1 MSTTDQTEL
10 CNVIMEHCRIRNT
23 FLKSKNAIINRTASS
38 IATVIGYHS
47 GMEEADRKKQYN
59 MARDFVVKRIAGKDA
74 KMEMEVSDR
83 QHNAIESL
91 VGGVMGSAQAFT
103 EQENVYKK
111 ELTKLGRELEIWE
124 RWAMDVRGISEF
136 GLAIV
141 VGEIG
146 SLDNYPNPAKV
157 WKRMGCAPY
166 EKDGKVQAA
175 STWRSKGGLKSED
188 WEILGYSPRRRS
200 VVYNLAASII
210 KSNPKDSGS
219 PFRARYD
226 EAKELGL
233 EKHPDWSLGHA
244 HNHGMLLCGKRFL
257 RELWINWTQPEPG
270 LSPSADVSEPVVT
283 TTEKVPFAVT
293 EELSLK

>member
-1 MSTTDQTEL
+1 MSQTDQTEL
-10 CNVIMEHCRIRNT
+10 CNVIMEHCRVRNA

-47 GMEEADRKKQYN
+47 GMEEVDRKKQYN
-59 MARDFVVKRIAGKDA
+59 AARDFVVKRIAGKEAQMDG
-74 KMEMEVSDR
+74 ELSDR
-83 QHNAIESL
+83 QRLAIEAL

-111 ELTKLGRELEIWE
+111 ELTKLGRQLEIWE
-124 RWAMDVRGISEF
+124 RWAKDVRGISEF
-136 GLAIV
+136 GLSVV

-146 SLDNYPNPAKV
+146 NLDNYPNPAKV

-166 EKDGKVQAA
+166 EKNGETKAP

-200 VVYNLAASII
+200 VIYNLAASII
-210 KSNPKDSGS
+210 KANPKDSGS
-219 PFRARYD
+219 EFRARYD

-257 RELWINWTQPEPG
+257 RELWINWTEPDSE
-270 LSPSADVSEPVVT
+270 LSPISEVSEPVVT
-283 TTEKVPFAVT
+283 TTERVPFAIT